1 MGSYW
6 SIVTERVLSGSGF
19 QIYVFSVVSV
29 SRVSTSRPL
38 WYPKTS
44 YCIQKRL
51 SVVPVLTQINVIH
64 AATINLFKNVSLE
77 WFCTLGFSTE
87 IF

>member
-6 SIVTERVLSGSGF
+6 SIVTECVLSGSGF

-51 SVVPVLTQINVIH
+51 SVVPVLTQINV
-64 AATINLFKNVSLE
+64 FKNVSLE